1 MFGRNRWLE
10 ALLSLV
16 SAVSIGAVSTQ
27 SQTKSRLSI
36 EQLIDIKHPS
46 NPVWSPDGKRVAF
59 IWDRAGVAN
68 IYVAAADG
76 GGQPTALTSF
86 PEGQVDE
93 MFWSRDSQSLYFP
106 HGGDLWQV
114 SVSGGSPKAV
124 WTTPAR
130 ESDIVTSPDGPRV
143 AFVRASAPAAQD
155 P

>member
-68 IYVAAADG
+68 LYVAAAEG
-76 GGQPTALTSF
+76 GGGESGLRSF
-86 PEGQVDE
+86 
-93 MFWSRDSQSLYFP
+93 
-106 HGGDLWQV
+106 
-114 SVSGGSPKAV
+114 AV
-124 WTTPAR
+124 VRRR
-130 ESDIVTSPDGPRV
+130 ELVGHAVPPLPVGIGAIGP
-143 AFVRASAPAAQD
+143 PAAGSVNPLGQSG
-155 P
+155 PGTTSAVRG